1 MKRMKKFYLGAGILA
16 VLAIAVLAVAGGGQE
31 VETVQA
37 SQGNIICT
45 VTDSGYVQPATNY
58 DIHATQSARVVQVP
72 VETGQPVHQGQTLV
86 LLENLDLAA
95 QISEARSQL
104 SQSQTA
110 ADGARAAME
119 RIQLELNDAKQNLA
133 RMQELFQAGAV
144 AKAEYDKAQLQ
155 VETTQ
160 QSLNEQQSRL
170 DSAVAQIDGLN
181 QSLRQYSAK
190 EQQLVVKSPVEGMV
204 LSLPVKQEQVISA
217 GALLVSVAIP
227 EQLEI
232 KADILSDDLADVKVR
247 QKVAITAPVLG
258 QRVLAGEVK
267 QIYPRAEEKQSAL
280 GILQRRVPVIIS
292 LQDPANLKAGY
303 EVRVAIE
310 TLSRQDVLT
319 LPREAVRTTGDGQK
333 EVMVVSDKK
342 VYHRPVQTGLSDQK
356 NIEITGG
363 LSAGDEVIKDGSL
376 EMKEKAKVKQVVK
389 KSF

>member
-1 MKRMKKFYLGAGILA
+1 MKRKKKFCLGAG
-16 VLAIAVLAVAGGGQE
+16 VLTVLVIAVLAVAGGGQE

-37 SQGNIICT
+37 SQGNIVCT

-104 SQSQTA
+104 SQSQTT

-119 RIQLELNDAKQNLA
+119 RIQLELNDAKQNLD

-144 AKAEYDKAQLQ
+144 AKTDYDKAKLQ

-160 QSLNEQQSRL
+160 QSLNEQQSLL
-170 DSAVAQIDGLN
+170 DTALAQADGLN
-181 QSLRQYSAK
+181 QLLQQYGAK
-190 EQQLVVKSPVEGMV
+190 EQQLVVKSPVGGMV
-204 LSLPVKQEQVISA
+204 LNLPVKQEQVITA
-217 GALLVSVAIP
+217 GTLLVSVAIP

-232 KADILSDDLADVKVR
+232 KADILSDDLADVKMG
-247 QKVAITAPVLG
+247 QKVTVTAPVLG
-258 QRVLAGEVK
+258 QKVLTGEVK

-280 GILQRRVPVIIS
+280 GILQRRVPVIVT
-292 LQDPANLKAGY
+292 LQDQANLKSGY
-303 EVRVAIE
+303 EVKVAIE
-310 TLSRQDVLT
+310 TLSRQDILT

-333 EVMVVSDKK
+333 EVMVVINKK
-342 VYHRPVQTGLSDQK
+342 VYHRPVQTGISDQN

-363 LSAGDEVIKDGSL
+363 LSAGDEVVKDGSL
-376 EMKEKAKVKQVVK
+376 ALKEKSKVKPAVK
-389 KSF
+389 KS

>member
-1 MKRMKKFYLGAGILA
+1 MKRRKKFYLGAGILA
-16 VLAIAVLAVAGGGQE
+16 VLVIAVSVVAGGGKE

-37 SQGNIICT
+37 KQGSIVCT

-72 VETGQPVHQGQTLV
+72 VETGQPVRQGQTLV
-86 LLENLDLAA
+86 LLENLDLSM

-104 SQSQTA
+104 SQSQTT

-119 RIQLELNDAKQNLA
+119 RIQLELNSAKENLA
-133 RMQELFQAGAV
+133 RMQELFQAGAI
-144 AKAEYDKAQLQ
+144 AKADYDKAKLQ

-170 DSAVAQIDGLN
+170 DSALAQIGGLN
-181 QSLRQYSAK
+181 QSLQQYSAK
-190 EQQLVVKSPVEGMV
+190 EQQLVVKSPVDGMV
-204 LSLPVKQEQVISA
+204 MNLPVKQEQVLTA
-217 GALLVSVAIP
+217 GTMLVSVAIP

-232 KADILSDDLADVKVR
+232 KADILSDDLANVKVG
-247 QKVAITAPVLG
+247 QKVNITAPVLG

-280 GILQRRVPVIIS
+280 GILQRRVPVIIALRDS
-292 LQDPANLKAGY
+292 GNLKAGY

-310 TLSRQDVLT
+310 TLGRQDVLT

-333 EVMVVSDKK
+333 EVMVVVNKK
-342 VYHRPVQTGLSDQK
+342 AYHRPVQTGISDQK

-363 LSAGDEVIKDGSL
+363 LSAGDEAIKDGSL
-376 EMKEKAKVKQVVK
+376 EMKEKAKVKPVIK
-389 KSF
+389 KS